1 MNMKS
6 KLMRITI
13 PAIMAAMSVVLEMVA
28 FNTGWTKVTLH
39 GIPLMFTGIMFGP
52 SVGCLT
58 GLTAGLLAQLKYPF
72 SIASLVYPIAY
83 IMWAVI
89 PGFFA
94 KFFKDKRAFPLIV
107 LAVVFASIFANLTN
121 TGAMMIDALFVD
133 GSYLTVAGILAKW
146 GTRIIT
152 MILMLLP
159 NIFLLERLIIALTS
173 VIVFDEITIDDFNI
187 SVFDQTNEKLTLKL
201 K

>member
-13 PAIMAAMSVVLEMVA
+13 PAMMAAMSVVLEIA
-28 FNTGWTKVTLH
+28 CAKTGWTKVTIH

-52 SVGCLT
+52 LIGLFT
-58 GLTAGLLAQLKYPF
+58 GITAGFLAQLQYPL
-72 SIASLVYPIAY
+72 SIATLIYPAAY

-89 PGFFA
+89 PGILT
-94 KFFKDKRAFPLIV
+94 KFFKDKKSIQFIV
-107 LAVVFASIFANLTN
+107 LVVILSSVCANLTN

-133 GSYLTVAGILAKW
+133 GSYFTIAGVLAKW

-152 MILMLLP
+152 MIVMLIP
-159 NIFLLERLIIALTS
+159 NIFLLERLVIALAPL
-173 VIVFDEITIDDFNI
+173 VIIEEVSINDFELSIFDK
-187 SVFDQTNEKLTLKL
+187 TNEELILK
-201 K
+201 